1 MLRLALTL
9 PTVRPSRPVAM
20 MESAEKIVFTA
31 RTITNVVQTRYAA
44 MATVLIHV
52 FGRLEALQAL

>member
-1 MLRLALTL
+1 MPRTAIAMA
-9 PTVRPSRPVAM
+9 TVRPSRFVAQV
-20 MESAEKIVFTA
+20 ESAEKIVFIA
-31 RTITNVVQTRYAA
+31 RTITNVVQARNAA